1 MIDMSIRTF
10 ILLFFQTITN
20 VCLFHGSSF
29 SESEV
34 SLNRKGKPA
43 GKPLNFM
50 KVQGEP
56 PVMFVGIHPLI
67 SSLKFVISL
76 INIHQVLRVNLAA
89 IYPINPHSLYPYSI
103 ATFIE
108 YPWEIFPIP
117 LYPNRF
123 SHSFHDFPIV
133 SMIFP

>member
-10 ILLFFQTITN
+10 ILLCFFKRSRMYAYSMA
-20 VCLFHGSSF
+20 LL
-29 SESEV
+29 

-89 IYPINPHSLYPYSI
+89 IYPINPIVY
-103 ATFIE
+103 
-108 YPWEIFPIP
+108 IP
-117 LYPNRF
+117 R
-123 SHSFHDFPIV
+123 I
-133 SMIFP
+133 